1 MLPIVA
7 LSLVVVFFV
16 LQRMGILD
24 QLPQRISRGLQPR
37 NPRRIPKRTDEERRL
52 EVFKDFFE
60 GDKKS
65 DE

>member
-16 LQRMGILD
+16 LLRQGILD
-24 QLPQRISRGLQPR
+24 QLPQRISRGLQ
-37 NPRRIPKRTDEERRL
+37 RRIPRRTGKNTEEERRL

-60 GDKKS
+60 GDSKPK
-65 DE
+65 D